1 MTEKIS
7 LRQVVPSIMPG
18 DAISNSVFALHR
30 SAKTR
35 GYDSQIFA
43 QWIDPS
49 LRHQVHSLKRY
60 RPSGGKD
67 ILLYHFGLG
76 SELTDFAI
84 SLKSKAKMVL
94 LYHNLTPA
102 HYFEYED
109 PLLAQALR
117 KGREELGEMAEF
129 VELAS
134 CNSNY
139 SARELSE
146 IGYRNVVTV
155 PPAYMDEKYE
165 IPPDEGVLERFGD
178 GEVNLL
184 FVSRIAPNKK
194 QEDVIKV
201 FYYYKQ
207 INPRSRLLF
216 VGHRGVTQV
225 YYKWLLDLI
234 EYLDLKDVY
243 FSGRVPQVELNAYYR
258 LADVLVSMSEH
269 EGFGIFLVESMYF
282 GVPIVAYKCTA
293 IPETL
298 GQAGVLIKKKDFP
311 VIAEVIH
318 LLVSDQDFREAI
330 LETQRQRLQDFTEAK
345 VEARFWQSLGPLL
358 EI

>member
-18 DAISNSVFALHR
+18 DAISNAVFALHR
-30 SAKTR
+30 SVRAR

-49 LRHQVHSLKRY
+49 LRSQVHSLNRY

-76 SELTDFAI
+76 SELTDFAA
-84 SLKSKAKMVL
+84 SLRSKAKMIL
-94 LYHNLTPA
+94 FYHNLTPA
-102 HYFEYED
+102 HYFEYAD
-109 PLLAQALR
+109 PLLAQALK
-117 KGREELGEMAEF
+117 KGREELVQMAEL
-129 VELAS
+129 VELAI

-155 PPAYMDEKYE
+155 SPVYMDEKYE
-165 IPPDEGVLERFGD
+165 IPPEERVLERFGD

-184 FVSRIAPNKK
+184 FVSRISPNKK

-207 INPRSRLLF
+207 INPHSRLLF
-216 VGHRGVTQV
+216 VGHRGVTRV
-225 YYKWLLDLI
+225 YYEWLLDLI

-243 FSGRVPQVELNAYYR
+243 FSGRVSQAELNAYYR

-293 IPETL
+293 VPETL
-298 GQAGVLIKKKDFP
+298 GRAGVLIKKKDFP
-311 VIAEVIH
+311 VIAEVVH
-318 LLVSDQDFREAI
+318 LLVSDEGFRQAI
-330 LETQRQRLQDFTEAK
+330 LESQRERLKDFAREK
-345 VEARFWQSLGPLL
+345 VEARFWGSLAPLL
-358 EI
+358 ER